1 MLPGERVRDSGEGE
15 IIMPSFVLKIDV
27 DNPGVRYISD
37 LSLILRDAAA
47 QLDATNE
54 TAGNLKNRNGAIVC
68 AYEVI

>member
-1 MLPGERVRDSGEGE
+1 
-15 IIMPSFVLKIDV
+15 MPSFVLKIDV